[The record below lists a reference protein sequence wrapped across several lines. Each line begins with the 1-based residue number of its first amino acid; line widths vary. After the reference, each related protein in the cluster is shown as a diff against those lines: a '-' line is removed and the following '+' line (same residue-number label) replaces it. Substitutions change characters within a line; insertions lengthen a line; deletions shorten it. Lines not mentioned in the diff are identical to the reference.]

1 MLVNLKGIHVIA
13 CWKIDVKSA
22 RHDHKKFLGN
32 GNVHGEKTM
41 RGREKMV
48 GMVCLSP

>member
-1 MLVNLKGIHVIA
+1 MLVNFRGIHVIA

-22 RHDHKKFLGN
+22 RRGHKQFLGN
-32 GNVHGEKTM
+32 GNVYGEKTT

-48 GMVCLSP
+48 T